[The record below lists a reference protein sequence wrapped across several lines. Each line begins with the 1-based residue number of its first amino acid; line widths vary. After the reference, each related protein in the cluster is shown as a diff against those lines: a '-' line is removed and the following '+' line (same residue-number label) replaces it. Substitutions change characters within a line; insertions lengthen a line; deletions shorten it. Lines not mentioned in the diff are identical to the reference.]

1 MNNQII
7 VCNYA
12 FNTNAQVV
20 RSFVQE
26 NAIIAMVLKANA
38 YGHGLKEVGSFVEK
52 NSLINWMCVFHL
64 SEAVLIRS
72 YGYKKP
78 ILVMGDWDCD
88 VASLADET
96 IVSMVDSIEKIK
108 ILNEIGKKCGKRLL
122 VHLKIDTGLSRFG
135 LTEDSIE
142 SFCNQIKDFYW
153 INVQGIY
160 THFAQSQLADQSYT
174 DQQES
179 MFNAIVKRIESIIG
193 SIQYIHAYNSA
204 ATMIR
209 SSKVYNFFRIGLALY
224 GYYSSEFAKEIALKK
239 GINASLTPILTLQSY
254 IMSIKQISKG
264 SFIGYNCA
272 FQALNDMVIGLVP
285 FGYCDGYEPAFY
297 QKGHGIINGHKVPV
311 IGRIAMNLIVVD
323 ITDCKSVFIGDKVSL
338 IDPNAYPA
346 DTLCLN
352 AGITNVRTFFSRL
365 NPALKRSVC
374 IKNDFHDSC
383 L

>member
-1 MNNQII
+1 MNNQVII
-7 VCNYA
+7 CSYA
-12 FNTNAQVV
+12 FNVNAKKV

-26 NAIIAMVLKANA
+26 KAIIAIVLKANA
-38 YGHGLKEVGSFVEK
+38 YGHGLKEVGFLVEK

-96 IVSMVDSIEKIK
+96 IVSMVDTIERVE
-108 ILNEIGKKCGKRLL
+108 ILNDLGKKIGKQLS

-135 LTEDSIE
+135 LTEDAIE
-142 SFCNQIKDFYW
+142 FFCNQIKEFYW

-160 THFAQSQLADQSYT
+160 THFAQSQLEDQSYT
-174 DQQES
+174 DQQEC
-179 MFNAIVKRIESIIG
+179 MFNAIVKRVEGIVGPIE
-193 SIQYIHAYNSA
+193 YIHAYNSA

-209 SSKVYNFFRIGLALY
+209 SSSYNFFRIGLALY
-224 GYYSSEFAKEIALKK
+224 GYYSSEFVKKIALKK
-239 GINASLTPILTLQSY
+239 DESAYLRPILTVQSY
-254 IMSIKQISKG
+254 IMSVKQIPKG

-272 FQALNDMVIGLVP
+272 FQALCDMVIGLVP

-323 ITDCKSVFIGDKVSL
+323 VSDCKSVSVGVVVSL
-338 IDPNAYPA
+338 IHPYLYPA
-346 DTLCLN
+346 DALCLS

-365 NPALKRSVC
+365 NPSLKRFIC
-374 IKNDFHDSC
+374 IKNDFHNSC

>member
-1 MNNQII
+1 MNNQVII
-7 VCNYA
+7 CSYA
-12 FNTNAQVV
+12 FNMNAKKV

-26 NAIIAMVLKANA
+26 KAIIAIVLKANA
-38 YGHGLKEVGSFVEK
+38 YGHGLKEVGSLVEK
-52 NSLINWMCVFHL
+52 SPLINWMCVFHL

-96 IVSMVDSIEKIK
+96 IVSMVDSIERIK
-108 ILNEIGKKCGKRLL
+108 ILNDLGKKIGKRLS

-135 LTEDSIE
+135 LTETSIE
-142 SFCNQIKDFYW
+142 SFCNQIKNFSW
-153 INVQGIY
+153 INLQGIY
-160 THFAQSQLADQSYT
+160 THFAQSQLEDQSYT
-174 DQQES
+174 DQQEC
-179 MFNAIVKRIESIIG
+179 MFNAIVKRIERIIG
-193 SIQYIHAYNSA
+193 PIEYIHAYNSA

-209 SSKVYNFFRIGLALY
+209 SSSYNFFRIGLALY
-224 GYYSSEFAKEIALKK
+224 GYYSSEFAKTVALKK
-239 GINASLTPILTLQSY
+239 DSTAYLRPILTVQSY
-254 IMSIKQISKG
+254 IMSVKQIPKG

-272 FQALNDMVIGLVP
+272 FQALYDMVIGLVP

-323 ITDCKSVFIGDKVSL
+323 ITDCQSVSVGDKISL
-338 IDPNAYPA
+338 IDPQAYPA

-365 NPALKRSVC
+365 NPALNRSVC